1 MITKEEMQSLMN
13 GQRVMTTQGDE
24 GIVAGWN
31 HGKTEVLL
39 KFKGKP
45 RFSTPWYRKHEIK
58 SIVMDKIKMED
69 LDLQEVDF
77 NRIELHNI
85 KVGKKKSE
93 CDVSIDGKQLG
104 DHHVFNA
111 ELKSD
116 VMKEMIIH
124 NLVEKRDLILTKQ
137 AEMDERL
144 EEVKMKRIEEDAI
157 DNVESSEER
166 KKEID
171 RIAENAQ
178 PMKSESPEGRI
189 LRKGLVRGTIVKRT
203 NAWGEDK
210 GYGILTGEFEVI
222 DVSILLKMTDGSKLM
237 EDLCEPIQD
246 VNKYVL
252 RTVEAEQGRIMEQ
265 AHEFVDLIHLRLRDV
280 IES

>member
-1 MITKEEMQSLMN
+1 
-13 GQRVMTTQGDE
+13 
-24 GIVAGWN
+24 
-31 HGKTEVLL
+31 
-39 KFKGKP
+39 
-45 RFSTPWYRKHEIK
+45 
-58 SIVMDKIKMED
+58 MED
-69 LDLQEVDF
+69 LDLHKVDF

-93 CDVSIDGKQLG
+93 CDISIDGKQLG
-104 DHHVFNA
+104 DHHVFNE

-116 VMKEMIIH
+116 VMKEMIIQ
-124 NLVEKRDLILTKQ
+124 NLVEKRDLILAQK
-137 AEMDERL
+137 AEMDNKL
-144 EEVKMKRIEEDAI
+144 EEVKMKRTEEDVI

-178 PMKSESPEGRI
+178 PMKSESPEGRL
-189 LRKGLVRGTIVKRT
+189 LRKALVRGTIVKRT

-210 GYGILTGEFEVI
+210 GYGILTGDFEEI
-222 DVSILLKMTDGSKLM
+222 DGSALLKMTDGSTFM
-237 EDLCEPIQD
+237 DHFCEPIQD

-252 RTVEAEQGRIMEQ
+252 RVVQAECGRVMED
-265 AHEFVDLIHLRLRDV
+265 ADKFVDLIQQRLADV